1 MAFTMIDGK
10 VRNAIT
16 DTKSAQWYYIRG
28 AISEDFIT

>member
-16 DTKSAQWYYIRG
+16 DTKSAQYYIRG